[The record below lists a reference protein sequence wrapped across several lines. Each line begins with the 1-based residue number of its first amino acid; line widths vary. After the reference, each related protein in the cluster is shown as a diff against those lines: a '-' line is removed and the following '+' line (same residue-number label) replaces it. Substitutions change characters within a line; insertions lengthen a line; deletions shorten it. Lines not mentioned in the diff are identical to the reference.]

1 MNDKIKDNATG
12 NMETLGVSFNV
23 PLIPIPISDS
33 ASFGAQQY
41 GHSHHKEVVPKKPG
55 RKIPKAVFTT
65 SGINNPILKIKNK
78 QSGICHIEAIIIAP
92 LPIKDCPGVKITVDG
107 EIILLT
113 HTNNANIKAAIGF
126 AFSPGLYKNLCQMKS
141 NLPFTAKK
149 QVCKASLTW
158 DF

>member
-1 MNDKIKDNATG
+1 
-12 NMETLGVSFNV
+12 METLGVSFNV

-41 GHSHHKEVVPKKPG
+41 GHSHHKEIVPKKPGRKIPKKPG

-78 QSGICHIEAIIIAP
+78 QSGICHIEAIIIAT

-113 HTNNANIKAAIGF
+113 HTNNANIKAANII
-126 AFSPGLYKNLCQMKS
+126 FSIRIRFLLIQNFFRLIDIEY
-141 NLPFTAKK
+141 TE
-149 QVCKASLTW
+149 
-158 DF
+158 

>member
-33 ASFGAQQY
+33 ANFGAQQY
-41 GHSHHKEVVPKKPG
+41 GHSHHNEVVPKKPG

-65 SGINNPILKIKNK
+65 SGINNPILKITNK
-78 QSGICHIEAIIIAP
+78 QSGICHIEAIIIAT

-113 HTNNANIKAAIGF
+113 HTNNANIKAANII
-126 AFSPGLYKNLCQMKS
+126 FSIRIRFLLIQNFFRLIDIEY
-141 NLPFTAKK
+141 TE
-149 QVCKASLTW
+149 
-158 DF
+158 

>member
-23 PLIPIPISDS
+23 PLIPISISDS

-78 QSGICHIEAIIIAP
+78 QSGICHIEAIIIAT

-107 EIILLT
+107 EILLLT
-113 HTNNANIKAAIGF
+113 HTINAKFFQIDRHRIYRIVFICTYFFLIGQI
-126 AFSPGLYKNLCQMKS
+126 AKNCNCSRK
-141 NLPFTAKK
+141 
-149 QVCKASLTW
+149 
-158 DF
+158 

>member
-41 GHSHHKEVVPKKPG
+41 GHSHHNEVVPKKPG

-65 SGINNPILKIKNK
+65 SGINNPILKITNK
-78 QSGICHIEAIIIAP
+78 QSGICHIEAIIIAT

-113 HTNNANIKAAIGF
+113 HTNNANIMNGAYRNISTFQIFLKFICRSISICDTQNSTF
-126 AFSPGLYKNLCQMKS
+126 RIIKTNTL
-141 NLPFTAKK
+141 
-149 QVCKASLTW
+149 
-158 DF
+158 

>member
-12 NMETLGVSFNV
+12 NMETLEVSFNV

-78 QSGICHIEAIIIAP
+78 QSGICHIEAIIIAT

-113 HTNNANIKAAIGF
+113 HTNKANIKAANETVIN
-126 AFSPGLYKNLCQMKS
+126 S
-141 NLPFTAKK
+141 
-149 QVCKASLTW
+149 V
-158 DF
+158 

>member
-65 SGINNPILKIKNK
+65 SGINNPILKIKNRAGVI
-78 QSGICHIEAIIIAP
+78 SI
-92 LPIKDCPGVKITVDG
+92 LNSFIKV
-107 EIILLT
+107 
-113 HTNNANIKAAIGF
+113 
-126 AFSPGLYKNLCQMKS
+126 LYNQVFKEME
-141 NLPFTAKK
+141 FT
-149 QVCKASLTW
+149 
-158 DF
+158 